1 MVVNAR
7 DAKHVPGG
15 ERPTL
20 ATRNGSNTWT
30 NTDCCAISI
39 FTGGRRS
46 GIVPYRQMPS
56 VVVMMNVKAPQT
68 ISVSPTSL
76 DAPGWPSSI
85 APAPLLPGEDGTEY
99 EKFTVQFLAA
109 AKPRDFIEEMLARD
123 AVDLSWEICRLR
135 RLKAG
140 LLRVA
145 CGDGVRS
152 VASKLGPIAAEPWSL
167 YDLAAKWMSGDKE
180 ARKRFDEILKKVGL
194 GMEDV
199 MAEALS
205 SKIDTYERIDRMLAS
220 MEARRNNA
228 LREINR
234 HREALGS
241 TMREAIDEVEDAEFR
256 NVETDEV
263 SGGSPP

>member
-1 MVVNAR
+1 
-7 DAKHVPGG
+7 
-15 ERPTL
+15 
-20 ATRNGSNTWT
+20 
-30 NTDCCAISI
+30 
-39 FTGGRRS
+39 
-46 GIVPYRQMPS
+46 MPS

-68 ISVSPTSL
+68 TSASPTSL
-76 DAPGWPSSI
+76 DAPGWPGGI

-99 EKFTVQFLAA
+99 AKFSVQFLAA

-123 AVDLSWEICRLR
+123 VIDLSWETYRLR

-152 VASKLGPIAAEPWSL
+152 VAGKLGPIAAEPWSL
-167 YDLAAKWMSGDKE
+167 YDLAAKWMSGEKE

-205 SKIDTYERIDRMLAS
+205 SKIDTFERIDRMLAS
-220 MEARRNNA
+220 SEVRRNTA
-228 LREINR
+228 LREIDR
-234 HREALGS
+234 HRS
-241 TMREAIDEVEDAEFR
+241 T
-256 NVETDEV
+256 
-263 SGGSPP
+263 